1 MPNINIE
8 IEVVD
13 LSCDEEKVLLL
24 LCDKITDAAD
34 EVGVNPIEMGAALG
48 KLQGWVF
55 EDYGVLAP
63 TAGVIKFLK
72 EEVEL

>member
-24 LCDKITDAAD
+24 CDKITEAAD

-48 KLQGWVF
+48 KLQDWVF
-55 EDYGVLAP
+55 KDYGVLAP
-63 TAGVIKFLK
+63 TDGVIKFLK